1 MRDGKRKEQEECLQL
16 QQGMPSS
23 GKAKQGSSSD
33 CQAGRRETREEEG
46 RGRARWHS
54 LVVSASKNEKLH
66 VASGAAIVVSN
77 CLGYFTLT
85 IDRNDAQ

>member
-1 MRDGKRKEQEECLQL
+1 MESGRSRKSACNCSKGCQAPARQ
-16 QQGMPSS
+16 S
-23 GKAKQGSSSD
+23 KGSSSD
-33 CQAGRRETREEEG
+33 CQAGRREEGKGGKGGRE
-46 RGRARWHS
+46 ARWHS

>member
-1 MRDGKRKEQEECLQL
+1 MRDGERKEQEERLQL

-23 GKAKQGSSSD
+23 SKAKAAPLTVR
-33 CQAGRRETREEEG
+33 QAGEKRGREE
-46 RGRARWHS
+46 GRARWHS

>member
-1 MRDGKRKEQEECLQL
+1 MRDGRRKEQEEGCNCSK
-16 QQGMPSS
+16 G
-23 GKAKQGSSSD
+23 
-33 CQAGRRETREEEG
+33 CQAPATQSKAAPLTVRQAGEEEERRK
-46 RGRARWHS
+46 RGRAGWHS

>member
-1 MRDGKRKEQEECLQL
+1 MASGRSRKRGWNCSKGCQAPARQ
-16 QQGMPSS
+16 
-23 GKAKQGSSSD
+23 GKAAPLTVR
-33 CQAGRRETREEEG
+33 QAGEKQEG
-46 RGRARWHS
+46 RGRPGWHS
-54 LVVSASKNEKLH
+54 LAVSASKNEKLH

>member
-1 MRDGKRKEQEECLQL
+1 MGARWQAEGAGRGAGTAVKDAKLRQRQ
-16 QQGMPSS
+16 
-23 GKAKQGSSSD
+23 GKAAPLTGR
-33 CQAGRRETREEEG
+33 QAGEKQEG
-46 RGRARWHS
+46 GGRAGWHS
-54 LVVSASKNEKLH
+54 LAVSASKNEKLH

>member
-1 MRDGKRKEQEECLQL
+1 MRDGERKEQL

-23 GKAKQGSSSD
+23 GKAKAAPLTVR
-33 CQAGRRETREEEG
+33 QAGEKRGKQEREEG
-46 RGRARWHS
+46 RSGGHS

-66 VASGAAIVVSN
+66 VVSGAAIVVSN